1 MLMNISQGAKLL
13 GVSPEH
19 IRRQIRAG
27 RWPYYR
33 LGEKALRIDVDEIQ
47 SLARM
52 ISEVEQNQRRGTS
65 RHG

>member
-1 MLMNISQGAKLL
+1 MLVNISQAAKEL
-13 GVSPEH
+13 GVSSEH

-33 LGEKALRIDVDEIQ
+33 LGEKALRVDVTEIQ
-47 SLARM
+47 ALARM
-52 ISEVEQNQRRGTS
+52 ISEVEQERRRGDS